1 MRGAP
6 TRRRMELP
14 VHLIKRARRESTAL
28 RGGFC
33 RTIANSLPGAR
44 NIETLRKFLRNA
56 DKFDLLS
63 WLPMSAGELGYGLK
77 MTSRILIV
85 EDDPLVAIMIEGFLD
100 VLGYELV
107 GCEGS
112 LGGAIARL
120 ASSDFDAVILDVH
133 LANGETSEPIGE
145 ALREGGIPFIVTTGD
160 DIAVGSKYGASPL
173 LRKPFALDAFAAA
186 LAQIGV

>member
-1 MRGAP
+1 
-6 TRRRMELP
+6 
-14 VHLIKRARRESTAL
+14 
-28 RGGFC
+28 
-33 RTIANSLPGAR
+33 
-44 NIETLRKFLRNA
+44 
-56 DKFDLLS
+56 
-63 WLPMSAGELGYGLK
+63 

-100 VLGYELV
+100 VLGYELA

-112 LGGAIARL
+112 LGGALARL

-145 ALREGGIPFIVTTGD
+145 ALREEGIPFIVTTGD

-186 LAQIGV
+186 LAKIGV